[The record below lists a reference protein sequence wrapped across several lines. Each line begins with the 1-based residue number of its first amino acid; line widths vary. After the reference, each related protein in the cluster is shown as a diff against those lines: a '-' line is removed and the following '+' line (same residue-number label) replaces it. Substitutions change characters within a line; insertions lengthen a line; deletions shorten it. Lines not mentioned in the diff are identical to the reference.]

1 MMRQGFYAV
10 NAADSVAT
18 ALTDM
23 EAGDG
28 EVFGAVEGRIRAL
41 KPVERGFKIALKDMK
56 KGEPVYKYGVC
67 IGTASADIL
76 KGEPV
81 HSHNL
86 SSRYDLRSGGFDQKT
101 AAPADISYEL

>member
-28 EVFGAVEGRIRAL
+28 EVFGAVEG
-41 KPVERGFKIALKDMK
+41 
-56 KGEPVYKYGVC
+56 
-67 IGTASADIL
+67 
-76 KGEPV
+76 
-81 HSHNL
+81 L
-86 SSRYDLRSGGFDQKT
+86 SL
-101 AAPADISYEL
+101 IHI